1 VVLDENNYIVDMHL
15 TGKEG
20 QHQLVTGKLIHV
32 GMLKKEIKIQTAE
45 GEKVFPLTE
54 QGQKTKGIADG
65 TLVTIELNEVGAVID
80 VHRADTGG
88 GKR

>member
-1 VVLDENNYIVDMHL
+1 MP
-15 TGKEG
+15 
-20 QHQLVTGKLIHV
+20 
-32 GMLKKEIKIQTAE
+32 KKEIKIQTAE

-80 VHRADTGG
+80 VHRANMGG
-88 GKR
+88 ETHYT

>member
-1 VVLDENNYIVDMHL
+1 
-15 TGKEG
+15 
-20 QHQLVTGKLIHV
+20 
-32 GMLKKEIKIQTAE
+32 MLKKEIKIQTGE

-80 VHRADTGG
+80 VHRADMGG
-88 GKR
+88 GRH